1 MNKSKRGFT
10 LVEVI
15 VTIAILG
22 VITLVALPIISNVQ
36 GTLRSSRLQVHRNAI
51 SSATKLFM
59 DSNQE
64 DYFGNQNSGCVDIK
78 YLELVD
84 ANLLD
89 PIDFSDFTEVNPDNI
104 FTRVTKA
111 NDTFDYVVYLTETEI
126 NGAGS
131 SCDGSIDESG
141 PNIVLTP
148 DGNSSPNKSIQ
159 VTIRISDDYGLGAN
173 QKIKYKWINESNATI
188 DSEKTHDFGNPMTN
202 NNSPLSFTVETP
214 NDVTGNIRLVVT
226 PVNVVDSLGN
236 HTTMSK
242 TSAPFVLDNTGPNIV
257 LEIYKLNGSS
267 KTGNSLLT
275 KKTIYGDTEASI
287 TTWQNYGYYFDF
299 SGSSDTSG
307 IDRQEWKWNETK
319 NVNLVKNYA
328 GGSTTNFSVTDKTFS
343 GRGARY
349 GTVTMYDKLNNKTS
363 MNIIVYIST
372 TYTIKYAGN
381 GNTGGSTANTTC
393 YYGINCTLRSNGFS
407 RTGYKFNNWKI
418 GSTNYNAGATVKNL
432 STTDGATVT
441 ATAQW
446 SGNSYTIKYAGNG
459 NTGGSTANTT
469 CKYGSNCTLKTNGFS
484 KTGYHFTGWKIGST
498 NYNAGATVKNLTSS
512 SGGTV
517 TATAQW
523 AANTYTIKYA
533 GNRNTGGST
542 ANTTCTYGS
551 NCTLRANGFTRTNY
565 NFTGW
570 KIGGTNY
577 SARATV
583 KNLTSTNGG
592 TVTATAQWTLK
603 KYTISYNANGGSG
616 APGSQ
621 TKTHG
626 TAITLRGTRPSRSGY
641 TFVGWGTSSTTH
653 TASYQPGNSYSGNSN
668 VTLYAIWKKTIT
680 ITFNRNKA
688 AWMGNSSKSCTMW
701 NSDSGCSITSPSI
714 PNLGGKNKT
723 GDSYSSILDVK
734 GWSTSSGATSSSWG
748 ANTSKK
754 VSSNA
759 TYYTVINL
767 KLLNRNV
774 RVTSDTGL
782 IQRNSPCSGSKVG
795 VTHYQSY
802 LRTTG
807 SNTDWKYCNADN
819 PIWIRAWFNG
829 NGVCWDNNDRYS
841 SSACNGWSSTRYMD
855 W

>member
-173 QKIKYKWINESNATI
+173 QKIKYKWVNESNATI

-328 GGSTTNFSVTDKTFS
+328 GGSTTNSSVTDKTFS

-372 TYTIKYAGN
+372 T
-381 GNTGGSTANTTC
+381 
-393 YYGINCTLRSNGFS
+393 
-407 RTGYKFNNWKI
+407 
-418 GSTNYNAGATVKNL
+418 
-432 STTDGATVT
+432 
-441 ATAQW
+441 
-446 SGNSYTIKYAGNG
+446 YTIKYAGNG

-714 PNLGGKNKT
+714 PNLGGTNKT